1 MNALFIESLDL
12 KEHPLKKANKKIR
25 TEYFSTLS
33 YIVNEVAIQPEIKMY
48 VSKRLEMYQEA
59 LFSDG
64 DTSVPSQQPRLSD
77 VCSFISKP
85 WRKNF
90 RYMLVCDISLILLDE
105 SLTIQAVSII
115 NSCLSKQRQTDVSH
129 VLSDLAGKNK
139 IREKHFVVAPLI
151 KQYRINKAFLSQ
163 PERRIIVTA
172 NMSAGKSTLINALI
186 GKPLARTSQEAC
198 TGNLC
203 YLFRKVFEDGN
214 VHLSTESLTMSATA
228 NELHSYEWSKPV
240 SIASYFAQS
249 SPQIRRLCVIDT
261 PGVNAALYKSHVDI
275 TRTALQNEDYDMV
288 LYVVCPTNL
297 GTDAEIKH
305 LKWVAK
311 NLPKEKVIFVLN
323 KIDNYRDC
331 SDSVEE
337 SVHELKDDL
346 HQLGF
351 EHPVV
356 CPISAY
362 FSYLLKLKMTGKKLS
377 DDETDEYTYL
387 SKKFMRPAY
396 NMACYY
402 DIQAEENESDEMKLS
417 KRAGIYGLEKI
428 IYGGKL

>member
-1 MNALFIESLDL
+1 MNAFFIESLDL
-12 KEHPLKKANKKIR
+12 KEHPLKKANKKIK

-64 DTSVPSQQPRLSD
+64 DISIRSQKTRLSD
-77 VCSFISKP
+77 ICSFISKP

-90 RYMLVCDISLILLDE
+90 RYMLVCDTSLILLDE

-115 NSCLSKQRQTDVSH
+115 NSCLSKQSQTDVSH
-129 VLSDLAGKNK
+129 VLSDLTGKNE
-139 IREKHFVVAPLI
+139 IREKHLVVVPLI

-172 NMSAGKSTLINALI
+172 NMSAGKSTLINALV

-203 YLFRKVFEDGN
+203 YLFSKAFEDGN

-228 NELHSYEWSKPV
+228 DELHSYKWSKPI
-240 SIASYFAQS
+240 SIASHFAQS

-261 PGVNAALYKSHVDI
+261 PGVNAALYKSHADI
-275 TRTALQNEDYDMV
+275 TRTALQREDYDMV

-323 KIDNYRDC
+323 KIDNYKDC

-351 EHPVV
+351 EHPVI

-362 FSYLLKLKMTGKKLS
+362 FSYLLKLKMTGQKLS
-377 DDETDEYTYL
+377 DDETDEYAYL

-396 NMACYY
+396 DLACYY
-402 DIQAEENESDEMKLS
+402 DTQTEENESDEMKLS